1 MALGP
6 HKSLQGVLHEA
17 PERIRHADRTQ
28 RGFAYT
34 VCLSYS
40 PEPLLE
46 EFLCTRARCEAAQ
59 AMLMSC
65 IFSLFILLH
74 SSLTDFLL
82 FHASLNAA
90 PACIL
95 IALSLH

>member
-6 HKSLQGVLHEA
+6 HKSLHGVLHEA

-40 PEPLLE
+40 PATLLE
-46 EFLCTRARCEAAQ
+46 EFL
-59 AMLMSC
+59 
-65 IFSLFILLH
+65 
-74 SSLTDFLL
+74 
-82 FHASLNAA
+82 
-90 PACIL
+90 
-95 IALSLH
+95 